1 MTYPLLEPCPRNND
15 FGIPYGTTV
24 KNLPAKQKMWV
35 QSLGWE
41 DPLEEEMATHA
52 VFLPGESHGQ
62 GSLAGCSSW
71 GPTELDVTERVT
83 LSLFKDNSGRDFFSL
98 HPFIHQTGYPQPRTL
113 AAHSGVCTTVL
124 TSLEKVPADPAAA
137 LGGIP
142 QQSQHLLSSQQG
154 FQCSPR
160 A

>member
-24 KNLPAKQKMWV
+24 KNLQAKQKMWV

-62 GSLAGCSSW
+62 RSLAGYSSW
-71 GPTELDVTERVT
+71 GPTESDVTKRLT
-83 LSLFKDNSGRDFFSL
+83 LFFSKIIL
-98 HPFIHQTGYPQPRTL
+98 VEIFFTSPIYSSNRLPSPQD
-113 AAHSGVCTTVL
+113 SGCSQRGL
-124 TSLEKVPADPAAA
+124 YNCADVP
-137 LGGIP
+137 
-142 QQSQHLLSSQQG
+142 
-154 FQCSPR
+154 
-160 A
+160 